1 MAEDTDEGSESSLE
15 GDELLRKSLLTI
27 LVVIG
32 AGLLAIVLFSLQ
44 VGQGRRILAVIA
56 FGISMAGASL
66 LTGGLAGLLFGIP
79 RRLQNAEQAV
89 PKSKDK
95 ETAGKADDDEPAAR
109 QTIYASNTNLEQ
121 ISDWLTKIL
130 VGVGLTQLD
139 GIGRLLGSV
148 GDMAAPAL
156 ADLPASKATA
166 IAIVIFFVVSGFLFG
181 YLWTRLYLGRW
192 LTEAESAYSLKKKL
206 TGIALQATADAKAIE
221 LVSRQLEGEDSD
233 IPTQAELDKAIRA
246 ASKATRSHA
255 FYRAQ
260 AQRER
265 NWRDAY
271 GKPKMERTIPIF
283 QALTASDR
291 DNAYHRNYAQLGYA
305 HKDKAKPDW
314 QAAEAALTRAI
325 SLRGDARYSNW
336 HSYEFNRA
344 LCRIHLDDAYVAGH
358 PTPKDKQAPIISDL
372 RTAITDEWVLQWAR
386 EEPVIER
393 WLKLNKLTLDELA
406 TES

>member
-1 MAEDTDEGSESSLE
+1 MAKEQDVPGSESSSE
-15 GDELLRKSLLTI
+15 GEALLRKSLLTI

-32 AGLLAIVLFSLQ
+32 AGLLAILLFSLQ
-44 VGQGRRILAVIA
+44 GGEWRRVLAINA

-66 LTGGLAGLLFGIP
+66 LTGGLTGLLFGIP
-79 RRLQNAEQAV
+79 RRLQTEQSA

-95 ETAGKADDDEPAAR
+95 ETGGKSDDDEPAAG
-109 QTIYASNTNLEQ
+109 QNIYASNTNLEQ

-139 GIGRLLGSV
+139 GIGRLLSSL

-156 ADLPASKATA
+156 ANLPASKATA

-192 LTEAESAYSLKKKL
+192 LTEAENASSLKKKL
-206 TGIALQATADAKAIE
+206 TGIAQQANADAKAIE
-221 LVSRQLEGEDSD
+221 LVSRQLEGDDSD
-233 IPTQAELDKAIRA
+233 VPAQSELDRAIRE
-246 ASKATRSHA
+246 ASKAARSHA

-265 NWRDAY
+265 NWRDAF
-271 GKPKMERTIPIF
+271 GKPKMERTIPVF
-283 QALTASDR
+283 QALAASDR
-291 DNAYHRNYAQLGYA
+291 ENAYHRNYAQLGYA

-325 SLRGDARYSNW
+325 SLRGDARFSNW
-336 HSYEFNRA
+336 RGYEFNRA
-344 LCRIHLDDAYVAGH
+344 ICRIHLDDAFNAGH
-358 PTPKDKQAPIISDL
+358 PTPKDRQAPIISDL
-372 RTAITDEWVLQWAR
+372 RTGIADEWVLQWAL
-386 EEPVIER
+386 EEPSIDR
-393 WLKLNKLTLDELA
+393 WLKLNKLTLDGIA
-406 TES
+406 AD